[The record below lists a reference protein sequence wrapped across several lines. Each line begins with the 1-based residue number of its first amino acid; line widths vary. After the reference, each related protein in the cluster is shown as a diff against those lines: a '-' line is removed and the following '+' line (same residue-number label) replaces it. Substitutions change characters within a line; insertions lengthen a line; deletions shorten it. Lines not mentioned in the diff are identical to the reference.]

1 MPQIWMTYQELGKLC
16 DSSADEARLQA
27 QHLMLD
33 RRRSRDGNTRV
44 KLNAPLIAR
53 FLETIRE
60 AEPELDEAIAALRDT
75 HRQMS
80 RGGMQRRMSFGR
92 GAA

>member
-1 MPQIWMTYQELGKLC
+1 MPQIWMTYRELATLC
-16 DSSADEARLQA
+16 DISTDEARMQA
-27 QHLMLD
+27 QQLLLD

-44 KLNAPLIAR
+44 KLNAALIAR

-60 AEPELDEAIAALRDT
+60 SDSQLDDAISALRET
-75 HRQMS
+75 HQQMTGIFRS
-80 RGGMQRRMSFGR
+80 RRTSFGR

>member
-1 MPQIWMTYQELGKLC
+1 MPQIWMTYQELGTLC
-16 DSSADEARLQA
+16 GFSADEVRVQA
-27 QHLMLD
+27 QHQLLD

-44 KLNAPLIAR
+44 KLNAELTAR

-60 AEPELDEAIAALRDT
+60 APSDHDNAIAALRDT

-80 RGGMQRRMSFGR
+80 GVFKTRKMSFGR

>member
-1 MPQIWMTYQELGKLC
+1 MPQIWMTYQELGALC
-16 DSSADEARLQA
+16 GFSTDAARLQA
-27 QHLMLD
+27 QHLLLD

-44 KLNAPLIAR
+44 KLNTALVAR
-53 FLETIRE
+53 FVETIRE
-60 AEPELDEAIAALRDT
+60 AEPNLDEAIAALRDT

-80 RGGMQRRMSFGR
+80 GGFRPRKMSFGR

>member
-16 DSSADEARLQA
+16 DFSADEARLQA

-44 KLNAPLIAR
+44 KLNAPLIAQ

-80 RGGMQRRMSFGR
+80 GGFKQRRMSFGR

>member
-1 MPQIWMTYQELGKLC
+1 MPQIWVTYQELGTLC
-16 DSSADEARLQA
+16 GLSAEEARSQA
-27 QHLMLD
+27 QRLLLD

-44 KLNAPLIAR
+44 KLNAALIAR

-60 AEPELDEAIAALRDT
+60 AEPDLDEAIAALRDT
-75 HRQMS
+75 HQQMS
-80 RGGMQRRMSFGR
+80 GGFSPRKLSLGR

>member
-1 MPQIWMTYQELGKLC
+1 MPQIWMTYQELATLC
-16 DSSADEARLQA
+16 DIGVDEARMQA
-27 QHLMLD
+27 QQQLLD

-44 KLNAPLIAR
+44 KLNAALIAR

-60 AEPELDEAIAALRDT
+60 SDSQLDDAIAALRET
-75 HRQMS
+75 HRQMTGVFRIR
-80 RGGMQRRMSFGR
+80 RGSLGR